1 MTKIAGESQP
11 AVVRLMCCC
20 VQISHCS
27 GSSSTQSRGEA
38 ESEAS
43 PVAAVAS
50 APPPPIVTGPWQ
62 PSFHCLCVLSLSAH
76 YRHNLHHPLHYRR
89 YVAPVQHYRST
100 PAAVSG
106 AWANESV
113 LCWRVE
119 CSSWS
124 QSVWTHHKLSASYF
138 CYFTTSLSMSLCSIT
153 VEPLQHLAVVS
164 QNVTI

>member
-1 MTKIAGESQP
+1 
-11 AVVRLMCCC
+11 MCCC

-27 GSSSTQSRGEA
+27 GSSSTQSQDEA
-38 ESEAS
+38 EGEAS
-43 PVAAVAS
+43 PAAAVAS
-50 APPPPIVTGPWQ
+50 APHPPPMVTGPWQ
-62 PSFHCLCVLSLSAH
+62 PSFHCLCVLTLSAH
-76 YRHNLHHPLHYRR
+76 YRHNLHHPLHYHS

-106 AWANESV
+106 VWANQSV
-113 LCWRVE
+113 LCWRLE

-124 QSVWTHHKLSASYF
+124 QPVCARHRLSASYF
-138 CYFTTSLSMSLCSIT
+138 CSFTTSLTMLLRSIT